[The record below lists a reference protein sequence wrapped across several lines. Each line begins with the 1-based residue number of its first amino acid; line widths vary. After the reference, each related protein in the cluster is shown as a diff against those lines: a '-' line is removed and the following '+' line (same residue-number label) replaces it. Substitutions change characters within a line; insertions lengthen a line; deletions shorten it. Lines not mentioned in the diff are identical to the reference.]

1 MDNLQ
6 LPREEYFFLD
16 FEALYLQ
23 KVAVLEGI
31 QYINEKRVL
40 N

>member
-23 KVAVLEGI
+23 KVAVLLSSPKSEATDMG
-31 QYINEKRVL
+31 
-40 N
+40 